1 MRIILPNVFRNFIRI
16 PVSTTTPS
24 KTASLV
30 GILLLS
36 LALAVALLACEQ
48 AEPTPTPTIQLAPTA
63 TPTVPPRPTYTETPV
78 PFSSPTPG
86 PTGTP
91 YPTYTPFPTPTPLP
105 TQTPQPTYTPFPT
118 FTPTATYTATATPTP
133 TSTATATPTLTP
145 TPTATAT
152 ATASPT
158 ATATA
163 TGTATAT
170 PTPEPTSITV
180 PTPILSPVTEVYDC
194 GPIDDGASNGD
205 EQRSTTVTNYEK
217 FGPGL
222 AQLMKKLDNPT
233 GVHAYLREY
242 DLPILRVAIRTT
254 EDKSALISFM
264 DDHGIEYDFRQ
275 SIFYAYVPGG
285 LLKPMSEVPGVELI
299 YYKPV
304 GGGLDSTSSVSPF
317 LSGNRSF
324 SGSAASPVV
333 TPTFVPEVF
342 WHGADEWRE
351 AGYDGDGIK
360 VGIIDSHQHEGERHQ

>member
-1 MRIILPNVFRNFIRI
+1 MSKRPTFIA
-16 PVSTTTPS
+16 VTST
-24 KTASLV
+24 
-30 GILLLS
+30 LLS
-36 LALAVALLACEQ
+36 ALFLSVALLACEQ
-48 AEPTPTPTIQLAPTA
+48 AEPTPTPTVQPAPTA
-63 TPTVPPRPTYTETPV
+63 TATPPPRPIYTETPA
-78 PFSSPTPG
+78 PINSPTPG

-105 TQTPQPTYTPFPT
+105 SQTPQPTYTPFPT
-118 FTPTATYTATATPTP
+118 QTPLATYTPTATPTP
-133 TSTATATPTLTP
+133 TSTAMATPTLTP

-158 ATATA
+158 ATVTATGIA

-317 LSGNRSF
+317 LSGNRSV
-324 SGSAASPVV
+324 SGSAAAVAA

-342 WHGADEWRE
+342 LHGADEWRE
-351 AGYDGDGIK
+351 AGHDGDGIK